1 MGQAADLQRILSF
14 GSFEVDVVSGELR
27 RQGQKIRLQDQPFRL
42 LVLLLERAGDVVT
55 REKVRETLWP
65 ADTHVDFD
73 HSLNT
78 AVRKLR
84 EALGDSAEAPRYVET
99 IARRGYR
106 FIGPVALLPAR
117 QVAQSADAVVA
128 SSLLPSPAAHPS
140 TSARRLLIPATVV
153 LICAAALVAYWTL
166 LRSGLPTASGRRLTL
181 AVLPFD
187 NLSGDADQE
196 YLSDGLT
203 EEMIT
208 QLGRLQPDR
217 LRVLGRSST
226 WKYKRADRDIGRLR
240 RELGADYL
248 LEGSLRRAGERVR
261 ITAHLVQVDDQSQV
275 WAETY
280 ERDFRD
286 VLIVQSD
293 VAEAVARTIAVTLT
307 PDTQTRLARARP
319 IHAEAYEDYLR
330 GRFFWNRRTEA
341 ALKQAL
347 GYFQKAIAA
356 DPGYA
361 PAYSGLADSYSSLGA
376 SSIVGGLP
384 PRQAMP
390 EAKAAA
396 LRALQIDGTL
406 AEAHT
411 SLGMVHLLYEWDFSA
426 CEKEFRSA
434 IALDPNYTAAHHWYS
449 HCLLPLG
456 RIEES
461 LAESKR
467 ALELEP
473 LQLVVGIHLGWHYL
487 YARQYDRAIGQ
498 FRKTLELD
506 PAFPQAQRYVA
517 WAYLQKGM
525 HSEAIAALRAA
536 LNAIE
541 RDPDIEG
548 ELGYALAAAGRRA
561 EALGML
567 DGLGHLAATRYVS
580 PYSIALVH
588 AGLGDRD
595 QALAW
600 LDKAYAERSDYMPYL
615 NLEPMLDGL
624 RSDHRFAAL
633 VGRVGLPA
641 RISSTR

>member
-1 MGQAADLQRILSF
+1 MAQLADPHRILCF
-14 GSFEVDVVSGELR
+14 ASFEVDIVSGELR
-27 RQGQKIRLQDQPFRL
+27 RQGLKIRLQDQPFRL

-55 REKVRETLWP
+55 REEVRKKLWT
-65 ADTHVDFD
+65 ADTYVGFD

-106 FIGPVALLPAR
+106 FIAPVAPR
-117 QVAQSADAVVA
+117 PTVQVAHTADAA
-128 SSLLPSPAAHPS
+128 ASLLPSPAARSS
-140 TSARRLLIPATVV
+140 TSAHRLLILAIVV
-153 LICAAALVAYWTL
+153 VICAAAVVAYWV
-166 LRSGLPTASGRRLTL
+166 LPRQGPMTQSGRRLTL

-203 EEMIT
+203 EEMMT
-208 QLGRLQPDR
+208 QLGRLEPAR
-217 LRVLGRSST
+217 LRVLARSST
-226 WKYKRADRDIGRLR
+226 WKYKRADRDIGQLR
-240 RELGADYL
+240 RELGADYV

-261 ITAHLVQVDDQSQV
+261 VTAQLVRVDDQSEV

-293 VAEAVARTIAVTLT
+293 VAEAVARNIAVTLT
-307 PDTQTRLARARP
+307 PDAHARLARARP
-319 IHAEAYEDYLR
+319 IYTEAYDDYLR

-356 DPGYA
+356 DPSYA
-361 PAYSGLADSYSSLGA
+361 RAYSGLADSYLSLGA

-384 PRQAMP
+384 PREAMP

-396 LRALQIDGTL
+396 LKALQIDGTL

-411 SLGMVHLLYEWDFSA
+411 SLAMVHLLYEWDLVA
-426 CEKEFRSA
+426 CEREFRRA
-434 IALDPNYTAAHHWYS
+434 LELDPNYTTAHHWYS

-456 RIEES
+456 RTEES

-473 LQLVVGIHLGWHYL
+473 LQLVVGTHLGWHYL
-487 YARQYDRAIGQ
+487 YARQYDQAIEQ

-506 PAFPQAQRYVA
+506 PAFPQARRYAA

-525 HSEAIAALRAA
+525 RPEAIAALRAA
-536 LNAIE
+536 LNSRE
-541 RDPDIEG
+541 RDPEIQG
-548 ELGYALAAAGRRA
+548 ELGHALAVAGRRA
-561 EALGML
+561 EALAIL
-567 DGLGHLAATRYVS
+567 EGLGHLSATRYVS
-580 PYSIALVH
+580 PYSVALVH

-600 LDKAYAERSDYMPYL
+600 LEKAYAERSDYMPYL
-615 NLEPMLDGL
+615 RLEPMLDGL

-633 VGRVGLPA
+633 VGRVGLP
-641 RISSTR
+641 TR

>member
-1 MGQAADLQRILSF
+1 MGQSADLHRILCF
-14 GSFEVDVVSGELR
+14 ASFEVDADSGELR
-27 RQGQKIRLQDQPFRL
+27 RQGLKIRLQDQPFRL
-42 LVLLLERAGDVVT
+42 LVLLLDHAGDVVT
-55 REKVRETLWP
+55 RERVRETLWP
-65 ADTHVDFD
+65 GDTYVDFD

-84 EALGDSAEAPRYVET
+84 GALGDSAEAPRYVET

-106 FIGPVALLPAR
+106 FIAPMTPLPTV
-117 QVAQSADAVVA
+117 QVAHSAYAAVA
-128 SSLLPSPAAHPS
+128 SLPPSPAARPS
-140 TSARRLLIPATVV
+140 TSARRFFILAIVV
-153 LICAAALVAYWTL
+153 VICAAALVAYLVVPRPGT
-166 LRSGLPTASGRRLTL
+166 TTQSGRRLTL

-187 NLSGDADQE
+187 NLSGDPNQE

-208 QLGRLQPDR
+208 QLGRLEPDR
-217 LRVLGRSST
+217 LRVLARSST
-226 WKYKRADRDIGRLR
+226 WKYKRVDRDIGRLR
-240 RELGADYL
+240 RELGADYV

-261 ITAHLVQVDDQSQV
+261 VTAQLVQLDDQSQV
-275 WAETY
+275 WAENY
-280 ERDFRD
+280 ERDLRD
-286 VLIVQSD
+286 VLILQSE
-293 VAEAVARTIAVTLT
+293 VAAAVVRTIAVALM
-307 PDTQTRLARARP
+307 PDAQARLARAHP
-319 IHAEAYEDYLR
+319 IHPEAYQDYLR
-330 GRFFWNRRTEA
+330 GRFFLNRRTET

-356 DPGYA
+356 DPSYA

-396 LRALQIDGTL
+396 LKALQIDDTL

-411 SLGMVHLLYEWDFSA
+411 SLAMVHFLYEWDLAAS
-426 CEKEFRSA
+426 EKEFRRA
-434 IALDPNYTAAHHWYS
+434 IDLDPNYTTAHHWYS

-456 RIEES
+456 RTEDS

-473 LQLVVGIHLGWHYL
+473 LQLLVGIHLGWHYL
-487 YARQYDRAIGQ
+487 YARQYDRAIEQ
-498 FRKTLELD
+498 FRMTLELD
-506 PAFPQAQRYVA
+506 PAFPQARRYAA

-525 HSEAIAALRAA
+525 HPEAITALRAA
-536 LNAIE
+536 LNSRE
-541 RDPDIEG
+541 RDPEIEG
-548 ELGYALAAAGRRA
+548 ELGHALAVAGRRA
-561 EALGML
+561 EALAMIE
-567 DGLGHLAATRYVS
+567 GLRHLSATRYVS
-580 PYSIALVH
+580 PYSVALVH

-615 NLEPMLDGL
+615 SLEPMLDGL

-633 VGRVGLPA
+633 VRRVGLP
-641 RISSTR
+641 TP